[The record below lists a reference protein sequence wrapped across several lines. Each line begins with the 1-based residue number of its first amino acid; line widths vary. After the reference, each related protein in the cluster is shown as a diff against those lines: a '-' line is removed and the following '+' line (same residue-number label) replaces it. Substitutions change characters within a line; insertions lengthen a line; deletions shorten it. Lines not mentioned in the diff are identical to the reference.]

1 MNNVNHQETELDSIL
16 KEAAS
21 FDDFAET
28 PVSQA
33 PEKPRQTVKKP
44 AEKPA
49 VKKPAV
55 KKPAAKPAS
64 EKPER
69 GIPPEQRILAG
80 IKANAARKAE
90 EKQAMEE
97 QQAIAAQRAALAA
110 KDGTAPAA
118 ETAAPAPA
126 KKAAIKKPVIKKPA
140 VKKPAAPAPVEQTVA
155 AAEEQAK
162 QPAAPAAVPAAAKAA
177 AEQPRKTPAPKKEL
191 KLPKLPKIEKKAK
204 GPKAPKEPKPMRDL
218 PKSLTALLVAVS
230 MVCMLWVGLTVH
242 PDTGTATAAAGRK
255 NLDMAEKLNIYMN
268 NASADALSNLTYI
281 KKLYTIPESDVVAPK
296 PQAQF
301 GSTYDPAEV
310 QAVVEQATELLDGQ
324 TLAWNPGIQFWD
336 GEPIQ
341 YYYDETILA
350 ITWKEIIN
358 NNMVTFGEVKVA
370 HGSQLRRAL
379 AGNSYGSSVEEYP
392 TNMASNVNAV
402 LAINGDFYNFRD
414 LGITVYQREMYR
426 HAPAKV
432 DTAYFTADGDMIF
445 SKRGELMGADEA
457 KQFIADN
464 NVIFSAAF
472 GPVMV
477 ENGEKV
483 TNTKYPIGEI
493 DKKYSRACIGQRDD
507 LHYILMTV
515 NYEGPCQYTCTL
527 AQATEYIF
535 SKGVEKAYALDG
547 GQTSSMVFNGEL
559 VNRVDWGNE
568 RTMSDIIYFASAVPE
583 GGAAE

>member
-1 MNNVNHQETELDSIL
+1 MNNVNHQETELDRIL
-16 KEAAS
+16 KEASS
-21 FDDFAET
+21 FDDVTETAAEQT
-28 PVSQA
+28 PA
-33 PEKPRQTVKKP
+33 KPRQAVRKT
-44 AEKPA
+44 AEKTTHTKL
-49 VKKPAV
+49 VSKKS
-55 KKPAAKPAS
+55 AAKTAP

-69 GIPPEQRILAG
+69 GVPPEQKILAG
-80 IKANAARKAE
+80 IKANAAKKAE

-97 QQAIAAQRAALAA
+97 QQAIAAQKAALTAA
-110 KDGTAPAA
+110 EESAAAEPVAVEEAAAPVEEVPAAAPQQTEAPAPAA
-118 ETAAPAPA
+118 E
-126 KKAAIKKPVIKKPA
+126 
-140 VKKPAAPAPVEQTVA
+140 
-155 AAEEQAK
+155 AAE
-162 QPAAPAAVPAAAKAA
+162 AAPAA
-177 AEQPRKTPAPKKEL
+177 KKEI
-191 KLPKLPKIEKKAK
+191 KLPKLPKAEKKEKKEKKVKA
-204 GPKAPKEPKPMRDL
+204 PKAPKEPKPVRDL
-218 PKSLTALLVAVS
+218 PKMLTALLVLVS

-242 PDTGTATAAAGRK
+242 PDTGTATAVASAK
-255 NLDMAEKLNIYMN
+255 KLNMAEKLNVYMN
-268 NASADALSNLTYI
+268 NASADALSSLTYI
-281 KKLYTIPESDVVAPK
+281 KKLYTIPETDLVAPK

-310 QAVVEQATELLDGQ
+310 QAVVEQAAELLDGQ
-324 TLAWNPGIQFWD
+324 TLAWNPDIQFWD

-379 AGNSYGSSVEEYP
+379 AGNTYGSSVEEYP

-426 HAPAKV
+426 HAPSKV

-445 SKRGELMGADEA
+445 SKRGELMDAEEA

-472 GPVMV
+472 GPIMV
-477 ENGEKV
+477 ENGEIV
-483 TNTKYPIGEI
+483 TTTQYPIGEI
-493 DKKYSRACIGQRDD
+493 DKKYSRAAIGQKGD

-527 AQATEYIF
+527 AQATEYIY

-583 GGAAE
+583 GGATE

>member
-1 MNNVNHQETELDSIL
+1 MNNVNHQETELDRIL

-21 FDDFAET
+21 FDDRQEV
-28 PVSQA
+28 PVGQ
-33 PEKPRQTVKKP
+33 K
-44 AEKPA
+44 AEKTRAEIQMSAGKNAP
-49 VKKPAV
+49 
-55 KKPAAKPAS
+55 KKPAAKKAPVKKS
-64 EKPER
+64 TEKPER
-69 GIPPEQRILAG
+69 GIPLEKKILAG
-80 IKANAARKAE
+80 MKANAAKKAE
-90 EKQAMEE
+90 EKQAKEE
-97 QQAIAAQRAALAA
+97 QQAIAAQKAALE
-110 KDGTAPAA
+110 AA
-118 ETAAPAPA
+118 ETVTQEKTA
-126 KKAAIKKPVIKKPA
+126 
-140 VKKPAAPAPVEQTVA
+140 APVEKAAPVPVA
-155 AAEEQAK
+155 EAPKAVAEEGAETSAGAGTVGK
-162 QPAAPAAVPAAAKAA
+162 QPAKEAAPV
-177 AEQPRKTPAPKKEL
+177 EKKER
-191 KLPKLPKIEKKAK
+191 KLPKLPKIEKKEQAETK
-204 GPKAPKEPKPMRDL
+204 SKRVKAPKAEKPPKQPKPARDV
-218 PKSLTALLVAVS
+218 PAALTAMLVLVS
-230 MVCMLWVGLTVH
+230 MVCMLWVGMSVH
-242 PDTGTATAAAGRK
+242 PDTGTAASGAVEK
-255 NLDMAEKLNIYMN
+255 KLDMAEKLNVYMN

-281 KKLYTIPESDVVAPK
+281 KKLYTIPESDLVAPK
-296 PQAQF
+296 PQAKF
-301 GSTYDPAEV
+301 GSTHDPAEV
-310 QAVVEQATELLDGQ
+310 QAVVEQAAELLDGQ
-324 TLAWNPGIQFWD
+324 TLAWNPGIEFWD

-379 AGNSYGSSVEEYP
+379 AGNQYGSSVEEYP

-432 DTAYFTADGDMIF
+432 DTAYFTAEGDMIF
-445 SKRGELMGADEA
+445 SKRGELTNADEA

-464 NVIFSAAF
+464 NVVFSAAF
-472 GPVMV
+472 GPIMV

-483 TNTKYPIGEI
+483 VNTQYPIGEI
-493 DKKYSRACIGQRDD
+493 EKKYSRAAIGQRDE

-527 AQATEYIF
+527 ENATEYIF

-583 GGAAE
+583 GGAAQ